1 VSLWQEK
8 VTPLE
13 VEIPKVYAPEA
24 IEPRWARTWIE
35 QKLYRPDDDDVPG
48 RPRFC
53 LTIPPPN
60 ITGSLH
66 MGHMLEHTEID
77 ILMRWHRMRGENVL
91 WLPGTDHAAI
101 ATQMIVEREL
111 GREALPHLEDPGAR
125 GAWQRE
131 GQRRRLEM
139 GREKFIERCWRWKEE
154 NGDAIRRQM
163 ERLGA
168 SVDWTRDR
176 FTMDEAYTRSVVEVF
191 VRLHEKGL
199 IYRGQY
205 IVNWCPRCGT
215 AVSDLEVAHEERQ
228 SHLWFIRYPF
238 SEGGSGYLTVATT
251 RPETMLG
258 DTAVAVNPAD
268 ERYRAAVGRRVV
280 VPLVNRVVPV
290 VADDFVDP
298 KFGTGAVKVT
308 PAHDPNDYAIAERHN
323 LPRVTVID
331 EHARMTSD
339 AGEAYCGLD
348 RYEAREKVV
357 RDLGERGLLE
367 KTENYLLSVGT
378 CQRCKSVVEPLLST
392 QWFMK
397 TQPLAEPAIRAVED
411 GRVRI
416 VPENYRKIYLD
427 WMYRI
432 HDWCISRQ
440 IWWGH
445 RIPAWYCDACG
456 EVIVARE
463 TPACCPKCA
472 DSIAQPAAATK
483 GQAELPIADC
493 RLPIEELDGLPSGSI
508 GNRQSRIGNS
518 SRREP
523 GHIRSD
529 SSPGAKN
536 LGNSSTG
543 ATLRPETDTLDT
555 WFSSALWP
563 FATLGW
569 PEPTRDLQRFYP
581 NDLMIMGFDIL
592 FFWGARMIMLG
603 LEFMND
609 VPFRELYIHA
619 LVRDAER
626 QKMSKTKGNVLDPLE
641 VTEKFG
647 TDAVRFSLAISAAPG
662 TDIAF
667 SYDKVE
673 SYCAFANKIWNA
685 GRFILMNLR
694 KLPEPMKDQLAA
706 ALEPAAGLGFDAV
719 AAPEHLALAD
729 RWIFSR
735 LLTVTREVN
744 EALATYRF
752 HEAAYTIYHFFWHEF
767 CDWYVEWVKPEITK
781 AVAEPALSAAKE
793 PALSAAKEPALSAA
807 KEPALS
813 AAKEPALSAAKGDKA
828 PAAWL
833 NLVRVFEAA
842 LHLLHPFMPFIT
854 EELWHQLPHAG
865 RKPSISL
872 EAFSLVSDRV
882 SDPVSERE
890 FQTLQELIVAARNAK
905 AEWGLQTQRPSAQVA
920 SEKLRDLELFRAH
933 QETILRLAG
942 LEALNFTAERPA
954 AGAPDVR
961 HLNTST
967 DLRLF
972 HEARI
977 DHHAE
982 RQRLEREKEKIEKS
996 LASAKAQ
1003 LENQAFINR
1012 APRDVVRGVEHRHAE
1027 LSDQYRK
1034 VVESL
1039 QRLGSVKN

>member
-1 VSLWQEK
+1 
-8 VTPLE
+8 LE
-13 VEIPKVYAPEA
+13 AEIPKVYAPEA
-24 IEPRWARTWIE
+24 IEPRWARAWIE
-35 QKLYRPDDDDVPG
+35 EKLYRPADDDAPG
-48 RPRFC
+48 RPNFC

-60 ITGSLH
+60 ITGVLH

-111 GREALPHLEDPGAR
+111 GREALAKRSGLAEQVEDGGPQSKA
-125 GAWQRE
+125 AWQRE
-131 GQRRRLEM
+131 GQRVRLAM
-139 GREKFIERCWRWKEE
+139 GREAFIERCWKWKEE
-154 NGDAIRRQM
+154 NGGTIRRQM

-176 FTMDEAYTRSVVEVF
+176 FTMDAAYTRAVVEVF
-191 VRLHEKGL
+191 VRLYEKGL

-205 IVNWCPRCGT
+205 IVNWCPDCGT
-215 AVSDLEVAHEERQ
+215 AVSDLEVIHEDRPG
-228 SHLWFIRYPF
+228 HLWYIRYPF
-238 SEGGSGYLTVATT
+238 VDGSGYVTVATT

-268 ERYRAAVGRRVV
+268 ERYRDAVGRNVV
-280 VPLVNRVVPV
+280 VPLVDRVVPV
-290 VADDFVDP
+290 IADDFVDP

-308 PAHDPNDYAIAERHN
+308 PAHDPNDYAIAERHH

-331 EHARMTSD
+331 EHARMTGD

-348 RYEAREKVV
+348 RFKAREKVV
-357 RDLGERGLLE
+357 HDLTQRGLLE
-367 KTENYLLSVGT
+367 RTESYALSVGT
-378 CQRCKSVVEPLLST
+378 CQRSKTVVEPLLST
-392 QWFMK
+392 QWFLKM
-397 TQPLAEPAIRAVED
+397 QPLAEPAIRVVED

-416 VPENYRKIYLD
+416 VPENYKKIYLD

-440 IWWGH
+440 LWWGH
-445 RIPAWYCDACG
+445 RIPVWTCDSCG
-456 EVIVARE
+456 EIIVARE
-463 TPACCPKCA
+463 TPSGCPKCGDVA
-472 DSIAQPAAATK
+472 
-483 GQAELPIADC
+483 
-493 RLPIEELDGLPSGSI
+493 
-508 GNRQSRIGNS
+508 
-518 SRREP
+518 
-523 GHIRSD
+523 
-529 SSPGAKN
+529 GA
-536 LGNSSTG
+536 S
-543 ATLRPETDTLDT
+543 LRPETDTLDT
-555 WFSSALWP
+555 WFSSGLWP

-569 PEPTRDLQRFYP
+569 PEETLDLKRFYP
-581 NDLMIMGFDIL
+581 DDLMIMGFDIL

-603 LEFMND
+603 LEFMHE

-641 VTEKFG
+641 VTEKYG
-647 TDAVRFSLAISAAPG
+647 TDAVRFALAISAAPG

-667 SYDKVE
+667 SEEKVD
-673 SYCAFANKIWNA
+673 SYRAFANKIWNA

-706 ALEPAAGLGFDAV
+706 GLEPAAGLGFDAV
-719 AAPEHLALAD
+719 AAPERLALAD

-735 LLTVTREVN
+735 LLTVTREMN
-744 EALATYRF
+744 EALANFRF

-781 AVAEPALSAAKE
+781 TAEEDGPSLRSGQALSAA
-793 PALSAAKEPALSAA
+793 PD
-807 KEPALS
+807 
-813 AAKEPALSAAKGDKA
+813 DKA

-833 NLVRVFEAA
+833 NLTRVFEAA

-854 EELWHQLPHAG
+854 EELWHQLPHAE
-865 RKPSISL
+865 RRPSISL
-872 EAFSLVSDRV
+872 QSFSLVSDRV
-882 SDPVSERE
+882 SDPVAERE

-905 AEWGLQTQRPSAQVA
+905 AEMGLQTQRPSAQVA
-920 SEKLRDLELFRAH
+920 CEKPHDLELFRIH

-942 LEALNFTAERPA
+942 LEALNFTSERPA
-954 AGAPDVR
+954 AGTPDLR
-961 HLNTST
+961 HVSAST

-972 HEARI
+972 HEAKI

-982 RQRLEREKEKIEKS
+982 RQRSERDKEKIEKA

-1003 LENQAFINR
+1003 LENRAFLSR

-1027 LSDQYRK
+1027 LSEQYRK
-1034 VVESL
+1034 VVEAL
-1039 QRLGSVKN
+1039 RRLGSGE